1 MSHLRHN
8 QMKQLIKS
16 GKPAYGVSVQF
27 PSPEIVEM
35 IGELNFDWV
44 MLDAEHGSITAD
56 NIGPMIMAA
65 EIRGLT
71 PIVRPENND
80 PAVIN
85 KYLDRGAMGVQVP
98 HINTADEARAV
109 VNACLYH
116 PEGTRGLGGGRMAD
130 FGWGP
135 PASEYVKTAN
145 EQMLV
150 CVQIEDVTAVGNL
163 DEILDVENIDVFFV
177 GPTDLAQSMGHPGDN
192 GHPEVL
198 QVINDVFDRIHTA
211 GHASGTPGSAEQVQ
225 KHTEIGIMYHYTH
238 IPTFMSSYGR
248 HFMKSIGRI

>member
-1 MSHLRHN
+1 MSHLHHN

-16 GKPAYGVSVQF
+16 DKPAYGVSVQF

-80 PAVIN
+80 PSVIN

-98 HINTADEARAV
+98 HINTADDARAV

-130 FGWGP
+130 FGWGSP
-135 PASEYVKTAN
+135 TSEYVKTAN
-145 EQMLV
+145 KQMLV
-150 CVQIEDVTAVGNL
+150 CVQIEDVTAVENL

-192 GHPEVL
+192 EHPEVL
-198 QVINDVFDRIHTA
+198 QVINDVFDRIHRA

-248 HFMKSIGRI
+248 HFMKSVGRI

>member
-16 GKPAYGVSVQF
+16 DKPAYGVSVQF

-80 PAVIN
+80 PSVIN

-98 HINTADEARAV
+98 HINTADEARSV

-130 FGWGP
+130 FGWGSP
-135 PASEYVKTAN
+135 TSEYVKTAN
-145 EQMLV
+145 KQMLV
-150 CVQIEDVTAVGNL
+150 CVQIEDVTAVENL

-192 GHPEVL
+192 EHPEVL
-198 QVINDVFDRIHTA
+198 QVINDVFDRIHRA

-248 HFMKSIGRI
+248 HFMKSVGRI

>member
-1 MSHLRHN
+1 
-8 QMKQLIKS
+8 MKQLIKS
-16 GKPAYGVSVQF
+16 DKPAYGVSVQF

-35 IGELNFDWV
+35 IGEPNFDWV

-80 PAVIN
+80 PSVIN

-145 EQMLV
+145 KQMLV

-192 GHPEVL
+192 EHPEVL
-198 QVINDVFDRIHTA
+198 QVINDVFERIHRA
-211 GHASGTPGSAEQVQ
+211 GHASGRPGSAEQVQ

-248 HFMKSIGRI
+248 HFMKSVGRI

>member
-1 MSHLRHN
+1 
-8 QMKQLIKS
+8 MKQIIQS

-80 PAVIN
+80 PSVIN

-109 VNACLYH
+109 VDACLYH
-116 PEGTRGLGGGRMAD
+116 PQGMRGLGGGRMAD
-130 FGWGP
+130 FGWGSP
-135 PASEYVKTAN
+135 VSEYVKTAN
-145 EQMLV
+145 SEMLV
-150 CVQIEDVTAVGNL
+150 CVQIEDVIAVENL
-163 DEILDVENIDVFFV
+163 DEILDVENIDVFRRTDRSCTINGASRKQWASRCCASHRACIQTYTCFRPCV
-177 GPTDLAQSMGHPGDN
+177 GYARLS
-192 GHPEVL
+192 
-198 QVINDVFDRIHTA
+198 
-211 GHASGTPGSAEQVQ
+211 
-225 KHTEIGIMYHYTH
+225 
-238 IPTFMSSYGR
+238 
-248 HFMKSIGRI
+248 

>member
-1 MSHLRHN
+1 
-8 QMKQLIKS
+8 MKQLIKS
-16 GKPAYGVSVQF
+16 DKPAYGVSVQF

-80 PAVIN
+80 PSVIN

-145 EQMLV
+145 KQMLV
-150 CVQIEDVTAVGNL
+150 CVQVEDMAAVENL
-163 DEILDVENIDVFFV
+163 DEI
-177 GPTDLAQSMGHPGDN
+177 
-192 GHPEVL
+192 
-198 QVINDVFDRIHTA
+198 
-211 GHASGTPGSAEQVQ
+211 
-225 KHTEIGIMYHYTH
+225 
-238 IPTFMSSYGR
+238 
-248 HFMKSIGRI
+248 

>member
-1 MSHLRHN
+1 MSHIRHN
-8 QMKQLIKS
+8 RMKQIIKS

-27 PSPEIVEM
+27 PSPELVEM

-80 PAVIN
+80 PSVIN

-109 VNACLYH
+109 VDACLYH
-116 PEGTRGLGGGRMAD
+116 PQGMRGLGGGRMAD
-130 FGWGP
+130 FGWGSP
-135 PASEYVKTAN
+135 VSEYVKSAN
-145 EQMLV
+145 SEMLV
-150 CVQIEDVTAVGNL
+150 CVQIEDVIAVENL
-163 DEILDVENIDVFFV
+163 DEILGVQNIDVFFV
-177 GPTDLAQSMGHPGDN
+177 GPTDLAQSMGHPGNN
-192 GHPEVL
+192 GHPDVV
-198 QVINDVFDRIHTA
+198 QTIKDVFDRIHA
-211 GHASGTPGSAEQVQ
+211 SGHASGTPGSAEQAQ
-225 KHTEIGIMYHYTH
+225 KNTQTGIMYHYTH

-248 HFMKSIGRI
+248 HFMEIVGRI